1 MLSAASISGFVL
13 VGICAIAVGMLF
25 DPLIAEFHWTNA
37 ATSGLA
43 TAYALAAMLSGPLF
57 GLVIDRA
64 GSRGVMIAGVA
75 MVGLGFC
82 TVAASSTLY
91 ALYAAFVLIGIGY
104 GGAYFLGASA
114 LIAKQM
120 GNRKDLGM
128 GIWMFAGS
136 AGAAVFALVISQ
148 WTATHGWRSTSLAC
162 ALLVFAMVPVILFLI
177 PATRSAAAYETVPA
191 QRAPIPVRHLVA
203 PGFVLTTLAGA
214 FAAFGMNAVYFHAV
228 PILHKAGFSA
238 QTASSI
244 FGASWI
250 LSAVGSLASGALS
263 QRYGAQRVLCISLI
277 VGALGTL
284 ALLLAPHAQYY
295 VAAAA
300 VFIVLWGATA
310 NAVNQFLP
318 ILLVEY
324 FGPMHLGV
332 LLGIQGALWGLVGS
346 LAPIVTGALFD
357 AYSSYAVAIVTST
370 VATFLAFVL
379 IALLPRKRTA
389 DTPRAPQDTD
399 IAVSPSTPA

>member
-1 MLSAASISGFVL
+1 MLTAASISAFVL
-13 VGICAIAVGMLF
+13 VGICAIAVGMLL
-25 DPLIAEFHWTNA
+25 DPLIAEFHWSNA

-57 GLVIDRA
+57 GLVIDRI
-64 GSRGVMIAGVA
+64 GSRGVMAAGVA

-82 TVAASSTLY
+82 AVAASSTVY
-91 ALYAAFVLIGIGY
+91 ALYAAFVLIGIGF

-120 GNRKDLGM
+120 GDRKDLGM
-128 GIWMFAGS
+128 GIWMCAGS

-148 WTATHGWRSTSLAC
+148 WTATHGWRSTSLVSAV
-162 ALLVFAMVPVILFLI
+162 LVFTMLPVILFMI
-177 PATRSAAAYETVPA
+177 PGTGSAAAHGA
-191 QRAPIPVRHLVA
+191 APKVRRSLPLRYLVA
-203 PGFVLTTLAGA
+203 AGFVLTTLAGA

-250 LSAVGSLASGALS
+250 LSAIGSLASGALS
-263 QRYGAQRVLCISLI
+263 QRYGAQRVLCISLV

-284 ALLLAPHAQYY
+284 ALLLAPHAHYY
-295 VAAAA
+295 VAAAV

-324 FGPMHLGV
+324 FGPVHLGV

-370 VATFLAFVL
+370 VATLLAFVL
-379 IALLPRKRTA
+379 IAVLPRRGTA
-389 DTPRAPQDTD
+389 AAPSAAHGADV
-399 IAVSPSTPA
+399 IVHPSTPA